1 MAEQLNPA
9 QERVLRDLFDRGGPR
24 PAVDPALAPQLRAEL
39 HERIGGAVET
49 LQLAERQLFV
59 NKHAISTVLGCEERW
74 MRDTEFVWST
84 RTAVGSIAH
93 KAAELVLVGK
103 LAGSPARAVD
113 AAIEVACNDQP
124 FGDFARFLQLASD
137 GERAELR
144 SRAVTI
150 VTSLTD
156 AFPPIGPGWQARAE
170 QLFRTAVGQRSVTLS
185 ARPDLA
191 FGRPVGPEARTLL
204 IDFKAGLPS
213 QTDLDDGRFYAL
225 VHTLVYGVAPWRVI
239 TFYLAEAT
247 WMGEDIDADVLHAAV
262 RRTSDAIDKM
272 AATLCGGRVAVL
284 TPSPA
289 CRWCGV
295 REACPGSREW
305 DERGDG
311 ADDPDADL
319 DRMAF

>member
-1 MAEQLNPA
+1 
-9 QERVLRDLFDRGGPR
+9 VLRDLFDRGGRR
-24 PAVDPALAPQLRAEL
+24 PAVDTTLAPQLRAEL
-39 HERIGGAVET
+39 QERIAGAVET

-74 MRDTEFVWST
+74 VRDTAFAWST

-103 LAGSPARAVD
+103 LAGSPANAVD
-113 AAIEVACNDQP
+113 AALEVARHDQP
-124 FGDFARFLQLASD
+124 DGDFARFLQLAGD

-144 SRAVTI
+144 SRAITI

-156 AFPPIGPGWQARAE
+156 AFPPIGGGWQARAE
-170 QLFRTAVGQRSVTLS
+170 QLFRTAVGERTVTLS

-204 IDFKAGLPS
+204 VDFKAGLPS

-225 VHTLVYGVAPWRVI
+225 VHTLVYGVAPWRVV

-247 WMGEDIDADVLHAAV
+247 WVGEDIDADVLRAAV
-262 RRTSDAIDKM
+262 RRTSDAVEKM
-272 AATLCGGRVAVL
+272 AALLCGGRVAAL

-305 DERGDG
+305 DQRALAAEES
-311 ADDPDADL
+311 DADL